1 MLNSDN
7 TLYHVKKTEGEK
19 GYKRPDEGKMKKCEV
34 NEAELRFRAIF
45 EQSPYGIVIIDTD
58 GKFIEFNEAA
68 HRDCGYTREEF
79 ARLSVADIDPFQS
92 PKEIRES
99 MKKILKKGEAA
110 FEVRHRTKEGRIRDV
125 HVITRVVNLSGKRVF
140 QAIWQDITERKQVD
154 DILNNYRL
162 HLEDLVRER
171 TAELAKVNERLKK
184 DIVRRRLAENKL
196 RESEERFRRIFED
209 GPVGMLIL
217 SPSYKILNM
226 NRAIHEMLG
235 YIEHELTGRSIYD
248 ITHPED
254 TEKTVELSRQLMKGA
269 IPLYRA
275 EKRYVRKNGDMLWA
289 NIITTVFRDE
299 NGEVICALSM
309 VEDISK
315 RKMAE
320 QERESLIQKLQ
331 DAMGKIRTLR
341 GLLPTCAWCRKVR
354 DDDGYWKKVETY
366 IEEHSDASFTH
377 GICPDCL
384 KKNDPET
391 YREYKEKIEK
401 EYKTER
407 RKSDRKLFHGPFSS
421 AATLRIKESKKPLLN
436 AAICDISDTG
446 ACVRTDYPLK
456 TNSVLIFKNGAESKK
471 AVVRWRK
478 IVPEDNSYR
487 VGIKFAK
494 H

>member
-7 TLYHVKKTEGEK
+7 TLYPVKNTEGEK
-19 GYKRPDEGKMKKCEV
+19 GYKLMPERILHER
-34 NEAELRFRAIF
+34 NNQEAEQRFRAIF

-68 HRDCGYTREEF
+68 HRDCGYTRDEF
-79 ARLSVADIDPFQS
+79 AKLSITDIDPTQS
-92 PKEIRES
+92 PKQIRDS
-99 MKKILKKGEAA
+99 MRKILKKGEAA
-110 FEVRHRTKEGRIRDV
+110 FEVRHRTKEGGIRDV

-154 DILNNYRL
+154 EILHNYRA

-171 TAELAKVNERLKK
+171 TAELARVNEQLQK
-184 DIVRRRLAENKL
+184 DISRRRLAEKRL

-209 GPVGMLIL
+209 GPLGMLIL
-217 SPSYKILNM
+217 SPNYTILNM
-226 NRAIHEMLG
+226 NRAIHGMLG
-235 YIEHELTGRSIYD
+235 YIDHELSGRSIYD

-254 TEKTVELSRQLMKGA
+254 LGKTVELSAQLLKGA

-275 EKRYVRKNGDMLWA
+275 EKRYVRKNGEMLWA
-289 NIITTVFRDE
+289 NIITTAFRDQ

-309 VEDISK
+309 VEDISN

-320 QERESLIQKLQ
+320 QERESLIKELQ
-331 DAMGKIRTLR
+331 DAMGKIKTLR

-391 YREYKEKIEK
+391 YREYKKKIEK
-401 EYKTER
+401 EYKTEK
-407 RKSDRKLFHGPFSS
+407 RKSDRKSFHEPFSS
-421 AATLRIKESKKPLLN
+421 AATLRIKESKRPLVN
-436 AAICDISDTG
+436 VAVCDISDTG

-456 TNSVLIFKNGAESKK
+456 THSVLIFKNGAESKK

-487 VGIKFAK
+487 VGIKFTK